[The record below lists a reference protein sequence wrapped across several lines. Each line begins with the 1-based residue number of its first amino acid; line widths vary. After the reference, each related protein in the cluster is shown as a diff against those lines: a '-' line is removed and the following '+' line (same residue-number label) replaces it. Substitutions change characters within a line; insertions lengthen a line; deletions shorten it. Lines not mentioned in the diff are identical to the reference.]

1 MNTLISQGAE
11 ALITKKD
18 NYLIKDRIKKSYRL
32 PEIDL
37 KLRKSRTK
45 KEAKLLKKAQELI
58 PVPKIFSNSDYSIS
72 LEYLKGKKLS
82 EHLDK
87 LKNKFWH
94 KTDMSFI
101 NANKDVLE
109 MLRIVAA
116 NRAYPKNEKPDFN
129 PEKIDINSLLEE
141 TPV

>member
-1 MNTLISQGAE
+1 MKIYKDQDSTIINAAELLATIISSRDVADVLE
-11 ALITKKD
+11 TE
-18 NYLIKDRIKKSYRL
+18 IKKADS
-32 PEIDL
+32 
-37 KLRKSRTK
+37 KSVVLDFDNVKFISRS
-45 KEAKLLKKAQELI
+45 AAHALLLLK
-58 PVPKIFSNSDYSIS
+58 
-72 LEYLKGKKLS
+72 
-82 EHLDK
+82 DK

-94 KTDMSFI
+94 KTDMSCI